1 MAEKAKKAVA
11 GGMTEKEQAAYD
23 ETTAIG
29 NGDMKAAEEVAEE
42 PEEAKE
48 EVVEEVAEEA
58 AEEPAEK

>member
-11 GGMTEKEQAAYD
+11 GGMTAKEQEAYD

-42 PEEAKE
+42 PEEA
-48 EVVEEVAEEA
+48 